1 MEGYYHANIVAIAE
15 LHRQAVSVCTLL
27 AGLAVAGAHV
37 ESRRNRGRFGRISA
51 LLLYISSVAF
61 ICTVCV
67 SAVYLLTF
75 EHYAYVDTHLDDLTN
90 LVSDES
96 TFNRLYRVSL
106 TTGSVG
112 MCALLS
118 AMATSGYSVSA
129 RRGHVT
135 AVIVIAAVAT
145 MIYSLLVAGDYFM
158 SVYGIADLRW

>member
-1 MEGYYHANIVAIAE
+1 MEGYHANIVAIAE
-15 LHRQAVSVCTLL
+15 LHRQAVAVCTLL

-37 ESRRNRGRFGRISA
+37 ESRRQRGRFGRISA

-75 EHYAYVDTHLDDLTN
+75 EHYAYVDYHVEDLTK
-90 LVSDES
+90 LVGDQG

-106 TTGSVG
+106 TAGSVG
-112 MCALLS
+112 MCSLLL
-118 AMATSGYSVSA
+118 AMAASGYAASA

-135 AVIVIAAVAT
+135 AAIVVAALVA
-145 MIYSLLVAGDYFM
+145 MIYSLLVARDYFM
-158 SVYGIADLRW
+158 CVYGVADLRW